1 MFRSRRFA
9 AGLVVAALLAGALIG
24 KASTSSNTVPNAT
37 VGQGSAAASPYAV
50 SGVTYSLNTTLP
62 QNIDQVS
69 FTISPTNARVVKAR
83 LSDAGSF
90 YSCTNTSGA
99 VTCATTSP
107 QATATGST
115 NLTVVATQ

>member
-1 MFRSRRFA
+1 MLRNRWFGG
-9 AGLVVAALLAGALIG
+9 GLIVAALLAGALVG
-24 KASTSSNTVPNAT
+24 KASTSSNSVPNAT
-37 VGQGSAAASPYAV
+37 VGQGSAAVTPYAV
-50 SGVTYSLNTTLP
+50 SNVNFALNANSP
-62 QNIDQVS
+62 QDIDQVS
-69 FTISPTNARVVKAR
+69 FDISPTDARVVTAR